1 MTKSQNAVK
10 YVSAINYKSDR
21 RTSIAETLKNVAIIT
36 LNLPYFTLA
45 AHELSKSPVPSR
57 TLNRCV
63 ACR

>member
-36 LNLPYFTLA
+36 LNLSLFHAGRT
-45 AHELSKSPVPSR
+45 R
-57 TLNRCV
+57 TLQKSC
-63 ACR
+63 ALAHSE